1 MRFLSAITTVA
12 ALAFGV
18 GRQVVVD
25 PAWADRLVTSR
36 AAAAEPAAPV
46 LTPGIRA
53 MVDATGAT
61 GDTLQEVTTKG
72 IILSAQGMDI
82 DVTYTPDGKFTAMDG
97 QVTGTWRIDGEKLC
111 TSSNFEPAETCVAY
125 PKDKKS
131 GDSFDLA
138 SPQGTATIKIK

>member
-1 MRFLSAITTVA
+1 MRYLAILTFTATV
-12 ALAFGV
+12 L
-18 GRQVVVD
+18 
-25 PAWADRLVTSR
+25 
-36 AAAAEPAAPV
+36 
-46 LTPGIRA
+46 
-53 MVDATGAT
+53 ATGSAHA
-61 GDTLQEVTTKG
+61 DTLQEVTTKG

-97 QVTGTWRIDGEKLC
+97 QVTGAWRIDGEKLC

-131 GDSFDLA
+131 GDSFDLT